1 MSVKKK
7 DRHLSRSECLNR
19 ARKLV
24 LQVMILVRPI
34 IQNDDGSVTKPGILG
49 TPMAFQSFG
58 NDILKCAKNVHAE
71 CYQAVEIYIKTPED
85 LNNRNSH
92 FKQAIEYCD
101 SILRLLDLCIFQ
113 YARNNK
119 RKRKSFAFVA
129 FLAKNVK
136 DGIYQRMNLDNMIL
150 QHIQERAKRR
160 T

>member
-24 LQVMILVRPI
+24 LQVMILTRPA
-34 IQNDDGSVTKPGILG
+34 IQNDDGTITKPGILG
-49 TPMAFQSFG
+49 TPIEFQSFG
-58 NDILKCAKNVHAE
+58 NDLLRCAKGVHGQ
-71 CYQAVEIYIKTPED
+71 CYQAVDIYIKTQDD
-85 LNNRNSH
+85 LDKRNKH
-92 FKQAIEYCD
+92 FKLAIEYCD

-113 YARNNK
+113 YAKNNK
-119 RKRKSFAFVA
+119 RKKRSFAFVA
-129 FLAKNVK
+129 LLTKNVK

-150 QHIQERAKRR
+150 QHIQERQKRR